1 MKNYYN
7 TIIIC
12 LLVVFCSF
20 NAFAQESDTEIIDI
34 DVVEQ
39 FLQQQTAGSGMDSL
53 SSTNVVEQSLQQT
66 TADTTTTVITQP
78 SLTATPEIEL
88 LDTNTI
94 DRFISKKEAAILYR
108 NAVKRRAHNPLFM
121 DWVFP
126 YNDFPDCFE
135 TKEEALRTIQK
146 GARRYIL
153 KNAAELFTYDKNQLP
168 KLTDFTKIEDDRS
181 SFDGISVSNR
191 VKIEHEPIQIKL
203 PKLSPWQKRGRI
215 QIQASQNYISSNWYK
230 GGESNISILTLAYG
244 RINYDNK
251 KNIQW
256 ENALEMKFGFNSTGK
271 DTLRKIRTNEDVVRL
286 NSRLGIKAFSTWFA
300 TADLEFS
307 TQFFNTYVSNSYERT
322 TGPLSPIRF
331 YGSVGLNYKYK
342 KMLSVLIAPFS
353 YKLTAVADT
362 SKADGVR
369 RSIADKLG
377 IEKGKKASN
386 EFGSL
391 VKVEFNYAFTREIE
405 LESTLSLYTNY
416 KGIEFD
422 WEVIGNFM
430 INRFLSAR
438 VSLRPRYDS
447 TIKLPNNEKPKLQFK
462 ELISLG
468 FHYNF

>member
-1 MKNYYN
+1 
-7 TIIIC
+7 
-12 LLVVFCSF
+12 
-20 NAFAQESDTEIIDI
+20 
-34 DVVEQ
+34 
-39 FLQQQTAGSGMDSL
+39 
-53 SSTNVVEQSLQQT
+53 
-66 TADTTTTVITQP
+66 
-78 SLTATPEIEL
+78 
-88 LDTNTI
+88 
-94 DRFISKKEAAILYR
+94 
-108 NAVKRRAHNPLFM
+108 
-121 DWVFP
+121 
-126 YNDFPDCFE
+126 
-135 TKEEALRTIQK
+135 
-146 GARRYIL
+146 
-153 KNAAELFTYDKNQLP
+153 
-168 KLTDFTKIEDDRS
+168 
-181 SFDGISVSNR
+181 
-191 VKIEHEPIQIKL
+191 
-203 PKLSPWQKRGRI
+203 
-215 QIQASQNYISSNWYK
+215 
-230 GGESNISILTLAYG
+230 
-244 RINYDNK
+244 
-251 KNIQW
+251 
-256 ENALEMKFGFNSTGK
+256 MKFGFNSTGK

-300 TADLEFS
+300 TADVEFS